1 MIVFE
6 KVDVE
11 VDRAA
16 EESCE
21 VGHLSYVVD
30 YLRKLYVY
38 LHMKYEIYL
47 QMMSNNKKV
56 PTWPSS
62 ACLNSHIFGIHFRLI
77 LQFHESQYLFLFFPK
92 NFPPPRLD

>member
-21 VGHLSYVVD
+21 VRHLSYVVD

-38 LHMKYEIYL
+38 LYMKYI
-47 QMMSNNKKV
+47 S
-56 PTWPSS
+56 
-62 ACLNSHIFGIHFRLI
+62 R
-77 LQFHESQYLFLFFPK
+77 
-92 NFPPPRLD
+92 